1 MEEYHMKF
9 VTGSKNTLNAM
20 RTLHIK
26 GRISC
31 VTHAHW
37 RGQFKGANV
46 MIVTFVYVMDA
57 DIRAPEDGAQA
68 SSAVLTRIR
77 RFTGAKTVS

>member
-1 MEEYHMKF
+1 
-9 VTGSKNTLNAM
+9 
-20 RTLHIK
+20 
-26 GRISC
+26 
-31 VTHAHW
+31 
-37 RGQFKGANV
+37 

-68 SSAVLTRIR
+68 SSAVLIRIR